1 MEDENSGKMLE
12 TQLTE
17 ETETKVEEK
26 KETETKATETELE
39 PTIEETELEPTIEN
53 NDEKR
58 FTEQEMN
65 EIVRKRLDRQKK
77 QLHQQLGVENDDE
90 ITALIEKVK
99 KADELQSIVESLQ
112 NENTLYKEQLTF
124 IEHNIDVKRYDDVKA
139 YFKGKELSLTPENLK
154 AELKTHPEW
163 LAQRSVQTIGGQR
176 QQAPVKDERKAAFE
190 LFGIRK

>member
-17 ETETKVEEK
+17 ETETKVTE
-26 KETETKATETELE
+26 ETETKVEETELE
-39 PTIEETELEPTIEN
+39 PTNEETELEPTIEKS
-53 NDEKR
+53 DAKT
-58 FTEQEMN
+58 FTEQELN
-65 EIVRKRLDRQKK
+65 EIVRNRLIRQKNR
-77 QLHQQLGVENDDE
+77 LHQQLGVENDEE
-90 ITALIEKVK
+90 ITELIEKVK

-190 LFGIRK
+190 LFGIKK

>member
-1 MEDENSGKMLE
+1 MEEENSGTMLE

-17 ETETKVEEK
+17 TETEVEETQETETEVEEK
-26 KETETKATETELE
+26 TELE
-39 PTIEETELEPTIEN
+39 PKIEKSDVKT
-53 NDEKR
+53 

-65 EIVRKRLDRQKK
+65 EIVRNRLNRQKN
-77 QLHQQLGVENDDE
+77 QLHQQLGVENDEE

-99 KADELQSIVESLQ
+99 KADELKSIVDSLQ

-154 AELKTHPEW
+154 AELTTHPEW

-176 QQAPVKDERKAAFE
+176 QQAPVKDERKAAME

>member
-17 ETETKVEEK
+17 ETETKV
-26 KETETKATETELE
+26 TETELE
-39 PTIEETELEPTIEN
+39 PTIEETELEPTTEN
-53 NDEKR
+53 NDVKT

-65 EIVRKRLDRQKK
+65 EIVRNRLSRQKNK
-77 QLHQQLGVENDDE
+77 LHQQLGVENEDE

-112 NENTLYKEQLTF
+112 NENALYKEQLTF

>member
-1 MEDENSGKMLE
+1 MIDENGGTMLE
-12 TQLTE
+12 TPPT
-17 ETETKVEEK
+17 ETETEVEVI
-26 KETETKATETELE
+26 TETTVEETELE
-39 PTIEETELEPTIEN
+39 PTIEETELEPTNE
-53 NDEKR
+53 DSDVKT

-65 EIVRKRLDRQKK
+65 EIVRNRLSRQKNR
-77 QLHQQLGVENDDE
+77 LHQQLGVENDDE

-124 IEHNIDVKRYDDVKA
+124 IENNIDVKRYDDVKA
-139 YFKGKELSLTPENLK
+139 YFKGKELSLTSENLK

-176 QQAPVKDERKAAFE
+176 QQAPVKDERKAALE

>member
-17 ETETKVEEK
+17 ETETKVTE
-26 KETETKATETELE
+26 ETETKVEETELE
-39 PTIEETELEPTIEN
+39 PTNEETELEPTIEKS
-53 NDEKR
+53 DVKT
-58 FTEQEMN
+58 FTEQELN
-65 EIVRKRLDRQKK
+65 EIVRNRLNRQKNK
-77 QLHQQLGVENDDE
+77 FHQQLGVENDE
-90 ITALIEKVK
+90 AITELIEKVK

>member
-1 MEDENSGKMLE
+1 MEDENSGTMLE

-17 ETETKVEEK
+17 ETETKDEEK
-26 KETETKATETELE
+26 KETETKVEETELE
-39 PTIEETELEPTIEN
+39 PTIEETELEPTTEN
-53 NDEKR
+53 NDEKT

-65 EIVRKRLDRQKK
+65 EIVRNRLNRQKN

-154 AELKTHPEW
+154 AELTTHPEW
-163 LAQRSVQTIGGQR
+163 VAQRSVQTIGGQR
-176 QQAPVKDERKAAFE
+176 QQAPVKDERKAAME

>member
-12 TQLTE
+12 TQLTD
-17 ETETKVEEK
+17 ETETEVEVI
-26 KETETKATETELE
+26 TETEV
-39 PTIEETELEPTIEN
+39 EETELEPTIE
-53 NDEKR
+53 DSDVKT
-58 FTEQEMN
+58 FTEQELN
-65 EIVRKRLDRQKK
+65 EIVRNRLNRQKNK
-77 QLHQQLGVENDDE
+77 FHQQLGVENDDE
-90 ITALIEKVK
+90 LIEKVK

-154 AELKTHPEW
+154 AELTTHPEW

>member
-26 KETETKATETELE
+26 PETKATETELE

-53 NDEKR
+53 NDVKT

-65 EIVRKRLDRQKK
+65 EIVRKRLDRQKNK
-77 QLHQQLGVENDDE
+77 LHQQLGVENDDE

-176 QQAPVKDERKAAFE
+176 QQAPVNDERKVALE

>member
-26 KETETKATETELE
+26 KETETKV
-39 PTIEETELEPTIEN
+39 EETELEPTTEN
-53 NDEKR
+53 NDEKT

-65 EIVRKRLDRQKK
+65 EIVRKRLDRQKNK
-77 QLHQQLGVENDDE
+77 LHQQLGVENDDE

-139 YFKGKELSLTPENLK
+139 YFKGKELSLTSENLK

-176 QQAPVKDERKAAFE
+176 QQAPVNDERKVALE

>member
-12 TQLTE
+12 TQLTD
-17 ETETKVEEK
+17 
-26 KETETKATETELE
+26 ETETKAVETGLE

-53 NDEKR
+53 NDDEKT

-65 EIVRKRLDRQKK
+65 EIVRKRLDRQKNK
-77 QLHQQLGVENDDE
+77 LHQQLGVENDDE

-154 AELKTHPEW
+154 AELTTHPEW
-163 LAQRSVQTIGGQR
+163 LAQRTVQTIGGQR

>member
-12 TQLTE
+12 TQLTD
-17 ETETKVEEK
+17 
-26 KETETKATETELE
+26 ETETKAVETGLE

-53 NDEKR
+53 DVKT

-65 EIVRKRLDRQKK
+65 EIVRKRLDRQKNK
-77 QLHQQLGVENDDE
+77 LHQQLGVENDDE

-154 AELKTHPEW
+154 AELTTHPEW

>member
-17 ETETKVEEK
+17 ETETKVE
-26 KETETKATETELE
+26 ETELE

-65 EIVRKRLDRQKK
+65 EIVRNRLSRQKKK

>member
-12 TQLTE
+12 TQLTD
-17 ETETKVEEK
+17 ETETEVEVIT
-26 KETETKATETELE
+26 ETEVEETELE
-39 PTIEETELEPTIEN
+39 PTNEETELEPTIE
-53 NDEKR
+53 DSDVKT
-58 FTEQEMN
+58 FTEQELN
-65 EIVRKRLDRQKK
+65 EIVRNRLIRQKNK
-77 QLHQQLGVENDDE
+77 LHQKLGVESDE
-90 ITALIEKVK
+90 EINELIEKVK

-154 AELKTHPEW
+154 AELTTHPEW